1 MCDFPVISPVTEY
14 EVVVEPV
21 LSVMTLYVSCAIFS
35 SILYPVISCLY
46 VCDGGTHDN
55 VIEVGDTAMAV
66 SAGAV
71 VSFGVADASLEEPVP
86 AALIAD
92 TR

>member
-1 MCDFPVISPVTEY
+1 M
-14 EVVVEPV
+14 
-21 LSVMTLYVSCAIFS
+21 
-35 SILYPVISCLY
+35 ISCLY
-46 VCDGGTHDN
+46 VCDGGTHDK
-55 VIEVGDTAMAV
+55 VTAVGDMAVAV